1 MGKGAAGERGGKMN
15 GKRDNDMAARHTP
28 GFSGSQAL
36 WRAWGTGARHRAAGP
51 QRSRRLTERLGVCL
65 QRSSVFGDESARDLA
80 QLLIVSVAALA
91 VMALVGRLFFGAN

>member
-1 MGKGAAGERGGKMN
+1 MHDRH
-15 GKRDNDMAARHTP
+15 DNDMTARHTP
-28 GFSGSQAL
+28 VPSGPKGLRRTQ
-36 WRAWGTGARHRAAGP
+36 GTDARRRAAGP